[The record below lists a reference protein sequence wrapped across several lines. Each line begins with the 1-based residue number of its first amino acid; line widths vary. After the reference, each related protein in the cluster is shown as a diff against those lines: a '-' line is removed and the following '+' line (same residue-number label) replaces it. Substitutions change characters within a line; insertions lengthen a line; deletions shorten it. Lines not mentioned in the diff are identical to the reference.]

1 MKRSSPKRT
10 SLESEAYRTLDL
22 LPLGVVFVSD
32 RSEILGLNAAAR
44 EIVKTEAALKVQG
57 GKLCAISVAH
67 QRVLVEGLADLCSGR
82 QRKPIAF
89 SISRVGQQ
97 PVSVVIISDSQK
109 VGQNSGEYSSAT
121 VFISDPE
128 LRTAPSPEIISQ
140 LFGLTGAEATV
151 ASALTTG
158 LQPAKIARSLQ
169 LSIFTVRNHLKRLY
183 SKTNTTN
190 QHELL
195 HLLLQTP
202 GALRLP

>member
-1 MKRSSPKRT
+1 
-10 SLESEAYRTLDL
+10 
-22 LPLGVVFVSD
+22 VSATA
-32 RSEILGLNAAAR
+32 EILGLNVAAR
-44 EIVKTEAALKVQG
+44 EILKTESAVKVQE
-57 GKLCAISVAH
+57 GKLCPISVAH

-82 QRKPIAF
+82 QRRPVAF

-97 PVSVVIISDSQK
+97 PVSVVIISDDEK
-109 VGQNSGEYSSAT
+109 VKDNSGVYGSAT

-128 LRTAPSPEIISQ
+128 LRTAPSSEIISQ
-140 LFGLTGAEATV
+140 LFGLTPAEATV

-158 LQPAKIARSLQ
+158 LQPSKIARSLQ